1 MPGSVVAR
9 PPGTGVAHAFR
20 ADDAGLAMLCYGTRE
35 PGDIRY
41 YPRSRTLAIPGLR
54 ASLSVEPVDVSD
66 REA

>member
-1 MPGSVVAR
+1 
-9 PPGTGVAHAFR
+9 
-20 ADDAGLAMLCYGTRE
+20 MLCYGTRE

-54 ASLSVEPVDVSD
+54 ASFSIEQVDIWD